1 MADLSLISSIK
12 LVLFFLTLLVAFSS
26 SLKRA
31 RFIVFMR
38 NQGSHS
44 ILKLKIEENRGDS
57 RRNFVKFEDNL
68 EKNRGESRRFFLH
81 FQTKSRKIEE
91 IFQSQ

>member
-1 MADLSLISSIK
+1 MRNEVHSRQEGMYDQPP
-12 LVLFFLTLLVAFSS
+12 FFLNP
-26 SLKRA
+26 
-31 RFIVFMR
+31 FIYILQFLFYGLI
-38 NQGSHS
+38 QGSHS

-57 RRNFVKFEDNL
+57 RRNFVEFEDNL
-68 EKNRGESRRFFLH
+68 EKNRGESRFFLH

>member
-1 MADLSLISSIK
+1 MDK
-12 LVLFFLTLLVAFSS
+12 F
-26 SLKRA
+26 
-31 RFIVFMR
+31 R
-38 NQGSHS
+38 NENKFPPALPEHFETQ
-44 ILKLKIEENRGDS
+44 NRGDS
-57 RRNFVKFEDNL
+57 RRNFVKFKDNL